1 MLNIMAINLSKAE
14 SWDQRF
20 TTNNFINF
28 AAYDYSSVK
37 QALIDYIKLYH
48 PEQFQN
54 FIESDELIA
63 ILESFAYIA
72 ELYSYRIDSVANE
85 NLLSTA
91 QRKDSILNLAKFIS
105 YNPSRNIPGV
115 GLVKITSISTTENI
129 YDLNGTNLANTTV
142 LWNDSNNPNWKSQFF
157 AIIDSVIKST
167 FGDVTPNNRVQVYDQ
182 IFESY
187 TLNNVPLTNGVIP
200 YQIQYQNKSI
210 VFELVSSLLDENGPY
225 EQTPSSYTN
234 GNNFNI
240 LYGTDGLGDSSDY
253 TGFFILTKQG
263 TLSKTSTITFDGV
276 TSHQKY
282 APNFTNVNN
291 IDVWLNQLQTNAAPI
306 LWSAVETVN
315 SQNIIFNDSTDKNL
329 YQIETLDNDAI
340 NLIFGD
346 GDFSNIPN
354 GNFECWARLS
364 DPDPIPI
371 PKSAISDIT
380 TNITYLDGLDNTQ
393 NVIFTFAAV
402 HAIQNSAPSEDASHI
417 KNNAPAVYSTQN
429 RMVNGS
435 DYNSFLLQDNTI
447 LKMNSV
453 NRTYAGHSKYTD
465 FSDPSDTYHNINH
478 FGTDLSVYVQ
488 NDIKTLSNIRITSA
502 LTVLNNIEAEL
513 LPLKEC
519 ELYRTSQGL
528 TTRRTLT
535 DTEKHN
541 ILFNYMG
548 QKYWATDNN
557 PSNPVYPIIITIEND
572 TYIAKNYSA
581 VDDKWLFYIDYKN
594 EKFEIRYKVSN
605 VNVNSKS
612 TKFWSNNADT
622 DNITILHTNTSNL
635 RTKNNTTLLKSNIIL
650 PVVKEV
656 LYNTPIKLKG
666 SVDVKSLNV
675 SLQNNDYAEL
685 LPLINNKISLTIPT
699 VDNYFDGAEYYRLF
713 GRVFDVPFDSYDVK
727 FPTIELDYSFLTMD
741 VNVIST
747 ATASSSVL
755 QWNTEKP
762 LAILDMFDNAFI
774 GRISITSEKAIFK
787 TDYPFTTESGKGNLL
802 SILATDHTD
811 AEAVIKSITTT
822 KVSATQNKLVL
833 DVSITV
839 ANNDLKTGI
848 LTLSQNALLE
858 TVLDVDRSYAM
869 PIWSDTTGLSN
880 SITVTNLGDSSAI
893 DVIIRDY
900 VYFYR
905 PTIDDAFEIVTEDI
919 HKIGWYHEY
928 LTSVTSDKSL
938 YKRYSGRS
946 NLNYVWQHTPT
957 SDNRIN
963 PSTSNI
969 IDCFVITNGYYKSMM
984 NWIKG
989 SLNTKPVMPLPHE
1002 LRASYSTLMNKKMIS
1017 DEMVIKSGKLK
1028 ILFGSQASSELQAKF
1043 IIVKSNSAYYNDNQI
1058 KSIIVSSVYEFFDI
1072 NLWNFGDTFNFT
1084 ELSTYIHNKLNTNV
1098 SSVLIRPKNDSQ
1110 HFGELFQVFSM
1121 EDEILVPSITVD
1133 DIEIVPYL
1141 AASYLS

>member
-1 MLNIMAINLSKAE
+1 MAINLSKAE
-14 SWDQRF
+14 SWDHRF

-28 AAYDYSSVK
+28 ASYDYTSVK

-105 YNPSRNIPGV
+105 YNPSRNVPGV

-129 YDLNGTNLANTTV
+129 YDLNGTNLANTTI

-157 AIIDSVIKST
+157 AVIDSVIKST

-200 YQIQYQNKSI
+200 YQIQYQSKNI
-210 VFELVSSLLDENGPY
+210 AMELVSSLLNSDGPY

-263 TLSKTSTITFDGV
+263 TLSKTTTISFDGV
-276 TSHQKY
+276 TPHQKY

-291 IDVWLNQLQTNAAPI
+291 IDVWLNQLQNNAASI
-306 LWSAVETVN
+306 SWTSVDTVN
-315 SQNIIFNDSTDKNL
+315 SQNIIFNDNTNKNIF
-329 YQIETLDNDAI
+329 QIETLDNDAI

-346 GDFSNIPN
+346 GEFSNIPN
-354 GNFECWARLS
+354 GDFECWVRMS
-364 DPDPIPI
+364 DPDPVPI
-371 PKSAISDIT
+371 PKSAISEIT

-393 NVIFTFAAV
+393 NVIFTFSSV

-447 LKMNSV
+447 LKLNSV

-465 FSDPSDTYHNINH
+465 FNDPSDTYHNINH
-478 FGTDLSVYVQ
+478 FGTDLSVYIED
-488 NDIKTLSNIRITSA
+488 DIKTISNIKMSSA

-513 LPLKEC
+513 LPLPEC
-519 ELYRTSQGL
+519 ELYRTSRGL
-528 TTRRTLT
+528 SNRRTLT
-535 DTEKHN
+535 DIEKHD
-541 ILFNYMG
+541 ILFNFMG
-548 QKYWATDNN
+548 QKYWASDNN
-557 PSNPVYPIIITIEND
+557 PSNATYPIIIKLEND
-572 TYIAKNYSA
+572 TYVAKNYSS
-581 VDDKWLFYIDYKN
+581 VDDKWLFHIDYKN
-594 EKFEIRYKVSN
+594 EKFEVQYKITS
-605 VNVNSKS
+605 VNVSSKS
-612 TKFWSNNADT
+612 TKFWNNNVDA

-635 RTKNNTTLLKSNIIL
+635 RTKNNTTVLKDNIIL
-650 PVVKEV
+650 PVNKEV
-656 LYNTPIKLKG
+656 LYKTPIRLKG
-666 SVDVKSLNV
+666 SVDVNSLNV
-675 SLQNNDYAEL
+675 SLKNNDYKEL
-685 LPLINNKISLTIPT
+685 LPLLNNKIALTVPG
-699 VDNYFDGAEYYRLF
+699 VENYFDGAEYYRLF

-741 VNVIST
+741 VDVKSMSIT
-747 ATASSSVL
+747 ANTTL
-755 QWNTEKP
+755 QWHTEKP

-774 GRISITSEKAIFK
+774 GRISITSDKAIFK
-787 TDYPFTTESGKGNLL
+787 TDYPFTTADGKGKLL
-802 SILATDHTD
+802 SIIATDHTD
-811 AEAVIKSITTT
+811 AEAIIKNITAT
-822 KVSATQNKLVL
+822 KVIATQNKLVL

-839 ANNDLKTGI
+839 LNNDFKTGI
-848 LTLSQNALLE
+848 LTLSQDALLE
-858 TVLDVDRSYAM
+858 TIVDVDRSYAM
-869 PIWSDTTGLSN
+869 PIWSDTTGLSD

-893 DVIIRDY
+893 DIIIKDY

-905 PTIDDAFEIVTEDI
+905 PTIDDAFSIVTEDN

-928 LTSVTSDKSL
+928 LNNVSPDKAL
-938 YKRYSGRS
+938 YKRCSGRS
-946 NLNYVWQHTPT
+946 NINYVWQHSPT
-957 SDNRIN
+957 SENRIN
-963 PSTSNI
+963 PSSSNI
-969 IDCFVITNGYYKSMM
+969 IDCFVITNGYYKGMM
-984 NWIKG
+984 SWIKG
-989 SLNTKPVMPLPHE
+989 ALTTEPSQPLPHE
-1002 LRASYSTLMNKKMIS
+1002 LRAAYGTLMNKKMIS
-1017 DEMVIKSGKLK
+1017 DELVLKSGKLK
-1028 ILFGSQASSELQAKF
+1028 ILFGSHASSELQAKF
-1043 IIVKSNSAYYNDNQI
+1043 LIVKSNNAYYNDNQI

-1084 ELSTYIHNKLNTNV
+1084 ELSAYIHNKLNSNV

-1110 HFGELFQVFSM
+1110 RFGELFQVFSM
-1121 EDEILVPSITVD
+1121 EDEIFVPSITVD

>member
-1 MLNIMAINLSKAE
+1 MAINLSKAE

-28 AAYDYSSVK
+28 AAYDYSTVK
-37 QALIDYIKLYH
+37 QALIDYVKLYH

-54 FIESDELIA
+54 FIESDELVA

-72 ELYSYRIDSVANE
+72 ELYSYRLDSVANE

-105 YNPSRNIPGV
+105 YNPSRNMPGV

-129 YDLNGTNLANTTV
+129 YDINGTNLANTTV
-142 LWNDSNNPNWKSQFF
+142 LWNDSNNSNWKSQFF

-200 YQIQYQNKSI
+200 YQIQYQNKNI

-225 EQTPSSYTN
+225 EQSPTSYTT

-240 LYGTDGLGDSSDY
+240 IYGTDGLGDSSDY

-263 TLSKTSTITFDGV
+263 TLSKTPNIKFDGV
-276 TSHQKY
+276 TPHQKY
-282 APNFTNVNN
+282 SPNFTNVNN
-291 IDVWLNQLQTNAAPI
+291 IDVWLNQLRTNSAPVK
-306 LWSAVETVN
+306 WSAVETVN
-315 SQNIIFNDSTDKNL
+315 SQNIIFNDNTNKNVF
-329 YQIETLDNDAI
+329 QIETLDNDAI
-340 NLIFGD
+340 NLVFGD
-346 GDFSNIPN
+346 GEFSNIPN
-354 GNFECWARLS
+354 GNFECWVRLS

-371 PKSAISDIT
+371 PKTAISEIK

-393 NVIFTFAAV
+393 NVIFTFSAV
-402 HAIQNSAPSEDASHI
+402 HAIQNSAASEDASHI
-417 KNNAPAVYSTQN
+417 KNNAPGVYSTQN

-447 LKMNSV
+447 LKLNSV
-453 NRTYAGHSKYTD
+453 NRTYSGQSKYTD
-465 FSDPSDTYHNINH
+465 FNDPSDTYHNINH
-478 FGTDLSVYVQ
+478 FGTDLSVYVE
-488 NDIKTLSNIRITSA
+488 DEIKSISNIKISSA
-502 LTVLNNIEAEL
+502 LTILNNIEAEL

-519 ELYRTSQGL
+519 ELYRTSHGL
-528 TTRRTLT
+528 TIRRTLT
-535 DTEKHN
+535 DVEKHD

-548 QKYWATDNN
+548 QKYWSTDNN
-557 PSNPVYPIIITIEND
+557 PSSAVYPIIIKLEND
-572 TYIAKNYSA
+572 TYIAKNYSS
-581 VDDKWLFYIDYKN
+581 VDDNWLFYIDYKN
-594 EKFEIRYKVSN
+594 EKYEIRYKCTN
-605 VNVNSKS
+605 INVNSKS
-612 TKFWSNNADT
+612 TKFWNNNVDS

-635 RTKNNTTLLKSNIIL
+635 RTKNNTTLLKSNIVL
-650 PVVKEV
+650 PVIKEV
-656 LYNTPIKLKG
+656 LYKTPIKLKG
-666 SVDVKSLNV
+666 SLDVHSLNV
-675 SLQNNDYAEL
+675 ELPNNDYKEL
-685 LPLINNKISLTIPT
+685 LPILNNNISLTIPD
-699 VDNYFDGAEYYRLF
+699 VENYFDGAEYYRLF

-741 VNVIST
+741 VDVVST
-747 ATASSSVL
+747 SASSTTAL
-755 QWNTEKP
+755 QWHTEKP
-762 LAILDMFDNAFI
+762 LAIVDIFDNAFV
-774 GRISITSEKAIFK
+774 GQISITSDTSIFN
-787 TDYPFTTESGKGNLL
+787 TDYNFSTAAGKANLL
-802 SILATDHTD
+802 SIIATDHTD
-811 AEAVIKSITTT
+811 AEAIIKSITTT
-822 KVSATQNKLVL
+822 KISATQNKLVL
-833 DVSITV
+833 EVSIKV
-839 ANNDLKTGI
+839 GNNDFKNGI
-848 LTLSQNALLE
+848 LTLSQDALVE
-858 TVLDVDRSYAM
+858 TITDVDRSYAM
-869 PIWSDTTGLSN
+869 PIWSNSSGLSN
-880 SITVTNLGDSSAI
+880 SITVTNLGDSAAI
-893 DVIIRDY
+893 NIFIKDY

-905 PTIDDAFEIVTEDI
+905 PTIDDIFEIVTTDN

-928 LTSVTSDKSL
+928 LNKVSLENAL
-938 YKRYSGRS
+938 YKRCSGRS
-946 NLNYVWQHTPT
+946 NINYIWQHSPT
-957 SDNRIN
+957 VDNRIN
-963 PSTSNI
+963 PSSSNI

-989 SLNTKPVMPLPHE
+989 SLTTKPIQPLPHE
-1002 LRASYSTLMNKKMIS
+1002 LRAAYSSLMNKKMIS
-1017 DEMVIKSGKLK
+1017 DELVIKSGKLK
-1028 ILFGSQASSELQAKF
+1028 ILFGSQASSDLQAKF
-1043 IIVKSNSAYYNDNQI
+1043 IIIKSNNAYYNDNQI

-1084 ELSTYIHNKLNTNV
+1084 ELSTYIHNKLNSNV
-1098 SSVLIRPKNDSQ
+1098 SSVLIRPKNDLQ

>member
-1 MLNIMAINLSKAE
+1 MAINLSKAE

-28 AAYDYSSVK
+28 AAYDYTTVK
-37 QALIDYIKLYH
+37 QALIDYVKLYH

-115 GLVKITSISTTENI
+115 GLVKLTSISTTENI
-129 YDLNGTNLANTTV
+129 YDLNGNNLANTTI

-157 AIIDSVIKST
+157 AIIDSVIKTT

-200 YQIQYQNKSI
+200 YQIQYQNKNI
-210 VFELVSSLLDENGPY
+210 VMELVSSLLNTDGPY

-240 LYGTDGLGDSSDY
+240 LYGTDGLGDSSNY

-263 TLSKTSTITFDGV
+263 TLSKTSSITFDGV
-276 TSHQKY
+276 TPHQKY
-282 APNFTNVNN
+282 SPNFKNVNN
-291 IDVWLNQLQTNAAPI
+291 IDVWVNQLTTNAPPI
-306 LWSAVETVN
+306 LWKSVDTVN
-315 SQNIIFNDSTDKNL
+315 SQNIIFNDNENKNI
-329 YQIETLDNDAI
+329 YQIETLDNDGI

-346 GDFSNIPN
+346 GEFSNIPN
-354 GNFECWARLS
+354 GNFECWVRMS

-371 PKSAISDIT
+371 PKSAISDIK

-393 NVIFTFAAV
+393 NVIFTFSAV
-402 HAIQNSAPSEDASHI
+402 HAIQNSAASEDATHI

-447 LKMNSV
+447 LKLNSV
-453 NRTYAGHSKYTD
+453 NRTYSGQSKYTD
-465 FSDPSDTYHNINH
+465 FNDPSDTYHNINH
-478 FGTDLSVYVQ
+478 FGTDLSIYAE
-488 NDIKTLSNIRITSA
+488 NDIKTISNIKISSA
-502 LTVLNNIEAEL
+502 LTILNNIEAEL
-513 LPLKEC
+513 LPLPEC
-519 ELYRTSQGL
+519 ELYRTSNNL
-528 TTRRTLT
+528 TTRRTLS
-535 DTEKHN
+535 DTEKHD

-557 PSNPVYPIIITIEND
+557 PSNAVYPVVIKIEND
-572 TYIAKNYSA
+572 SYVAKNYSE
-581 VDDKWLFYIDYKN
+581 VDDNWLFYIDYKN
-594 EKFEIRYKVSN
+594 EKYEIRYKTTTIK
-605 VNVNSKS
+605 VNSKS
-612 TKFWSNNADT
+612 TKFWNNNIDS

-635 RTKNNTTLLKSNIIL
+635 RTKNNTTILKSNIVL

-656 LYNTPIKLKG
+656 LFNTPIKLKG
-666 SVDVKSLNV
+666 SVDVHSLNV
-675 SLQNNDYAEL
+675 ALKNNEYKEL
-685 LPLINNKISLTIPT
+685 LPLLNNKISLNIPD
-699 VDNYFDGAEYYRLF
+699 VENYFDGAEYYRLF

-741 VNVIST
+741 VDVIST
-747 ATASSSVL
+747 AVNANTTL
-755 QWNTEKP
+755 QWHTEKP
-762 LAILDMFDNAFI
+762 LAILDMFDNAFV
-774 GRISITSEKAIFK
+774 GRIAISSDKAIFK
-787 TDYPFTTESGKGNLL
+787 TDYPFTTDEGKAKLL
-802 SILATDHTD
+802 TILATDHTD
-811 AEAVIKSITTT
+811 TEAIIKNITTT
-822 KVSATQNKLVL
+822 KISATQNKLVL
-833 DVSITV
+833 EVSITV
-839 ANNDLKTGI
+839 TNNDLKNGI
-848 LTLSQNALLE
+848 LTLSQDALLD
-858 TVLDVDRSYAM
+858 TIVDVDRSYAM
-869 PIWSDTTGLSN
+869 PVWSDTSGLSN
-880 SITVTNLGDSSAI
+880 SITVTNLGDSSTI
-893 DVIIRDY
+893 DIIIKDY

-905 PTIDDAFEIVTEDI
+905 PTIDDVFEIVTEDI
-919 HKIGWYHEY
+919 HKIGWYHEH
-928 LTSVTSDKSL
+928 LNNILPTKAL
-938 YKRYSGRS
+938 YKRSPGRS
-946 NLNYVWQHTPT
+946 NINYVWQHSPT

-963 PSTSNI
+963 PSSSNI
-969 IDCFVITNGYYKSMM
+969 IDCFIITSGYYKSMLQ
-984 NWIKG
+984 WIKG
-989 SLNTKPVMPLPHE
+989 SLVTKPTPPLPHE
-1002 LRASYSTLMNKKMIS
+1002 LRASYRNLMNKKMIS
-1017 DEMVIKSGKLK
+1017 DELVLKSGKLK
-1028 ILFGSQASSELQAKF
+1028 ILFGSHASSELQAKF
-1043 IIVKSNSAYYNDNQI
+1043 IIIKSNNAYYNDNQI
-1058 KSIIVSSVYEFFDI
+1058 KSIIVSSIYEFFDI

-1084 ELSTYIHNKLNTNV
+1084 ELSTFIHNKLNSNV

-1110 HFGELFQVFSM
+1110 HFGELFQVFAM
-1121 EDEILVPSITVD
+1121 EDEIFIPSITVD